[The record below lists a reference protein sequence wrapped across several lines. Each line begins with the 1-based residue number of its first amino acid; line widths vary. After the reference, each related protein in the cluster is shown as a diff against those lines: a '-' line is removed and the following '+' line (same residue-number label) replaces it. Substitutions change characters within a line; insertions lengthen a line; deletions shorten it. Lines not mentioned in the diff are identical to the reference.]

1 MKQYLIKNNNQ
12 PLYPFDVWW
21 PVSNG
26 PNQWVSV
33 GNCDPDI
40 RLGNEHCALFGPPG
54 WGNT

>member
-33 GNCDPDI
+33 GNYDPDI
-40 RLGNEHCALFGPPG
+40 RLGNEHCALGGPPG
-54 WGNT
+54 WG